1 MENPSPTKEYLQREL
16 NILQLKYDN
25 LCVTL
30 RTVMLRETEWTIEL
44 RNLKKENTQLK
55 QDQEDLSAFIEDET
69 ETLNKNI
76 ETIRKE
82 NEELKQN
89 LVHHHHRTL

>member
-1 MENPSPTKEYLQREL
+1 MENLPLTKEYLEREL

-44 RNLKKENTQLK
+44 RNLKKENTHLK
-55 QDQEDLSAFIEDET
+55 QDQEDLYAFIEDET
-69 ETLNKNI
+69 ETLNK
-76 ETIRKE
+76 TIDILRKE
-82 NEELKQN
+82 NEELKQKSI
-89 LVHHHHRTL
+89 

>member
-1 MENPSPTKEYLQREL
+1 METPPLTKEYLEQEL

-30 RTVMLRETEWTIEL
+30 RTVMLRESDFSIEL

-55 QDQEDLSAFIEDET
+55 QDQEDLYAFIEDET
-69 ETLNKNI
+69 ETLNK
-76 ETIRKE
+76 TIDTLRKE
-82 NEELKQN
+82 NEELKQKSI
-89 LVHHHHRTL
+89 

>member
-1 MENPSPTKEYLQREL
+1 MENPPLTKEYLEREL

-55 QDQEDLSAFIEDET
+55 QDQEDLSTFIEDET
-69 ETLNKNI
+69 ETLNK
-76 ETIRKE
+76 TIDILRKE
-82 NEELKQN
+82 NEELKQKSI
-89 LVHHHHRTL
+89 